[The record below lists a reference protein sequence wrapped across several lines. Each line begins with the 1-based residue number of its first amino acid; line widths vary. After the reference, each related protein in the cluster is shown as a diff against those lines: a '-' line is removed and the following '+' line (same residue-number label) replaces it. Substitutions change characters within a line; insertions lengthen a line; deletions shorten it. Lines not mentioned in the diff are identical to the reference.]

1 MSFLLCFVF
10 DGSPEWP
17 AVLCVSLPFIS
28 VHKNLFCFMVGDNTR
43 SFLSPCAVS
52 VAGEMYPRGALRDKR
67 EKTLISRGCDAG
79 SFSALHVTMLV

>member
-1 MSFLLCFVF
+1 
-10 DGSPEWP
+10 
-17 AVLCVSLPFIS
+17 
-28 VHKNLFCFMVGDNTR
+28 MVGDNTR